1 MGRKMGCE
9 DEKASWATGKKLC
22 CAEGLGQKREVKR
35 REKKFFLPF
44 QKSSQN
50 LNSNTNL
57 NSNKYKQCISMSATV
72 NSYSSLI

>member
-9 DEKASWATGKKLC
+9 AEKASWATGKKLG
-22 CAEGLGQKREVKR
+22 CAEGLGQKRSKKEG
-35 REKKFFLPF
+35 KKFFLPF